1 MSVQFSQSPTVDPFE
16 READL
21 VNGELRCALTGKPVR
36 PEDAYWAP
44 PLITTRDLIS
54 TVTRTLFTSP
64 GNLGQVLL
72 GEQPNVPYAPDA
84 REQLGSRRTVEQLK
98 LIGLLLLIAAL
109 LIVPMVLLVS

>member
-1 MSVQFSQSPTVDPFE
+1 MPVQLSQSSAVDSFE

-21 VNGELRCALTGKPVR
+21 VNGELHCALTGKPVR

-54 TVTRTLFTSP
+54 TVTRALFTNP
-64 GNLGQVLL
+64 GYLGQILL

-84 REQLGSRRTVEQLK
+84 REQLGSRRTAEQLK